1 MIYSSK
7 IDYLRANKDSVI
19 ESYAKL
25 KNVWLVGELFN
36 VGGGTIHELL
46 SELGLINKMNRFS
59 KEDEKFL
66 IENYKSYR
74 DVGNLSELALIL
86 NRTKPF
92 ICRKAKSLGL
102 TDKENS
108 ISMKP
113 FAELLSAHM
122 TNYIKENG
130 HPKGMLNKKHS
141 EESKKKFSENAL
153 KNWSDPN
160 SFLNSQEHRQNL
172 SDRMSKYQ
180 ASGKLNNNYSRT
192 MSGTVDVFGRLIFFR
207 SSWECN
213 VAFYFEFLK
222 KQNLIKEWE
231 YEPTVFWF
239 EKIKRGVRSYKPDFR
254 ITNNDDTFY
263 YVEVKG
269 WMDSK
274 SKTKLNRMRIYYPE
288 IKIDL
293 IDAKRYKE
301 ITKSASLVEGW
312 GSLENGIVQEFKKCS
327 IEGCEN
333 KSHSKDV
340 CRKHYF
346 KLYKK

>member
-1 MIYSSK
+1 MMHQTK
-7 IDYLRANKDSVI
+7 IDCLRANKEEVI
-19 ESYAKL
+19 ESYSKL
-25 KNVWLVGELFN
+25 KNVWLVGKLFN

-46 SELGLINKMNRFS
+46 SELGLINKMNLFT
-59 KEDEKFL
+59 KDDEDFL
-66 IENYKSYR
+66 IEHYKSYR
-74 DVGNLSELALIL
+74 DNGRLSELAANL
-86 NRTKPF
+86 NRTKQF

-102 TDKENS
+102 TDNVNR

-113 FAELLSAHM
+113 FADSISEHM
-122 TNYIKENG
+122 AKYIKENG

-141 EESKKKFSENAL
+141 AESKKKFSENAL
-153 KNWSDPN
+153 KNWSNPD

-172 SDRMSKYQ
+172 SDRMSKNQ
-180 ASGKLNNNYSRT
+180 ANGKLTNNYSRT

-263 YVEVKG
+263 YAEVKG

-288 IKIDL
+288 IKMDL

-301 ITKSASLVEGW
+301 ISKNASLVEGW

-327 IEGCEN
+327 IDGCEN
-333 KSHSKDV
+333 KSHSKEV